1 MAQKMEYITSPG
13 DLCFTPAEAQKLV
26 DKINAGSTK
35 APQVVEISGVW
46 VHYAHL
52 KSGGRE
58 VEAKI
63 NDLLSGASL
72 NSFLEQKPVSSSTWI
87 LYVTPRNISPW
98 SSKATS
104 IAQVCGL
111 KDVHRIE
118 RGRAILSMFGFPSL
132 LFFPPTR

>member
-1 MAQKMEYITSPG
+1 MEYITSPG

-52 KSGGRE
+52 KSRGRE

-63 NDLLSGASL
+63 SDLLSGANP
-72 NSFLEQKPVSSSTWI
+72 NSFLEQKSVSNSTWI
-87 LYVTPRNISPW
+87 LYITPRNISPW

-111 KDVHRIE
+111 KEVHRIE
-118 RGRAILSMFGFPSL
+118 RGRAILGMPDCPSFL
-132 LFFPPTR
+132 VHSWAR